1 MGYWARE
8 TGATLGGTRMKTST
22 SATIVFAVRRHTV
35 QPSFSQAPSGFVMDS
50 SERDHNKFG
59 RSSPDP

>member
-1 MGYWARE
+1 
-8 TGATLGGTRMKTST
+8 MKTST
-22 SATIVFAVRRHTV
+22 SATIVFAVWRQTV
-35 QPSFSQAPSGFVMDS
+35 QPSFSQAPKGFVTDP